1 MICSANQ
8 LTGFYMRTTL
18 ALNELKAKSNLQI
31 LIKHLILSQEKAME
45 ADRQLKEEIMK
56 SLRGHILVLLSN
68 SGEVRR
74 I

>member
-1 MICSANQ
+1 
-8 LTGFYMRTTL
+8 MRTTL

>member
-1 MICSANQ
+1 
-8 LTGFYMRTTL
+8 MRTTL

-56 SLRGHILVLLSN
+56 SLRGHILVLLNN